1 MGESRELR
9 RLQKRVEGWRRVG
22 GGKGSRIPEEL
33 WEEAV
38 ALSRSE
44 GVWATSR
51 ALRFN
56 YERLKKASA
65 KTPTVPATEFV
76 AMEMPPVMKGLKV
89 VVEFA
94 GADGEQMRMSV
105 SDATTADVVMLAATF
120 WRRRA

>member
-9 RLQKRVEGWRRVG
+9 ALQKRVESWRRVG
-22 GGKGSRIPEEL
+22 GGKGSRIPEGI

-38 ALSRSE
+38 VLSRSE

-65 KTPTVPATEFV
+65 APPVPATEFV
-76 AMEMPPVMKGLKV
+76 ALEMPPVTKGFKV
-89 VVEFA
+89 VVELA
-94 GADGEQMRMSV
+94 GTDGEQMRMSM

-120 WRRRA
+120 WRRRP